1 MQNMGLKKSF
11 AFGTMMLLIVV
22 CIIPSINADIF
33 KLNVC
38 DSSGSILYVGGSGP
52 GNYSKIQDA
61 IDFASDGD
69 TVFVYNDSSPY
80 LEHVE
85 INKSIKLRGED
96 RSSTIVDGAGEISVI
111 SVVADEVSISGFT
124 IKNSSSDG
132 IYVNGSDHIDITGNI
147 ISNNERNGILLKYSS
162 GNNVIHNV
170 IGSNDNAGI
179 VLAVSSSNS
188 ISHNNFLDNDVHALF
203 ATFCFSN
210 RWNENYWD
218 DWSGRGPKII
228 PGVLFGITFHL
239 VIPWV
244 NFDWQPMD
252 GADENPIAIMDTNMG
267 AMTLVLYE
275 DKVPV
280 TTDNFIRL
288 SNDGFYE
295 GIVFHRVIDD
305 FVIQGG
311 GFDTSGTQKQSPY
324 GPIDLEIHPDVRHVD
339 GAISMARTS
348 DPNSATSQFFIC
360 DGKQPHLD
368 DSYAAFG
375 KVIAGLDVLR
385 DIASVETTMK
395 HGMQDWPI
403 DEVVI
408 NDIIIID

>member
-203 ATFCFSN
+203 TTFCFSN

-324 GPIDLEIHPDVRHVD
+324 GPIDLEINDEVRHVD

>member
-11 AFGTMMLLIVV
+11 AFGTMMLFIVV

-203 ATFCFSN
+203 TTFCFSN

>member
-1 MQNMGLKKSF
+1 MQNIGLKKSF
-11 AFGTMMLLIVV
+11 AFGTTMLFIVV
-22 CIIPSINADIF
+22 CTIPSINADVSE
-33 KLNVC
+33 LNIC
-38 DSSGSILYVGGSGP
+38 GGSILYVGGSGP

-69 TVFVYNDSSPY
+69 TVFIYNDSSPY
-80 LEHVE
+80 FEHVE
-85 INKSIKLRGED
+85 INKSIILMGEE
-96 RSSTIVDGAGEISVI
+96 RSSTIVDGTGEISVI
-111 SVVADEVSISGFT
+111 SVFADDVNIMGLT

-132 IYVNGSDHIDITGNI
+132 IYVNGSNHIDIIGNV
-147 ISNNERNGILLKYSS
+147 ISNNGRNGILLKHSS
-162 GNNVIHNV
+162 ESYVIHNV
-170 IGSNDNAGI
+170 ISSNDNTGI
-179 VLAVSSSNS
+179 MLAVSSSNC
-188 ISHNNFLDNDVHALF
+188 ISHNNFLNNDIHALF
-203 ATFCFSN
+203 TTFSFSN

-218 DWSGRGPKII
+218 DLSGRSLKII
-228 PGVLFGITFHL
+228 PGILFGITFPL

-244 NFDWQPMD
+244 NFDWHPMD
-252 GADENPIAIMDTNMG
+252 GPDENPIAIMDTNMG
-267 AMTLVLYE
+267 TMTLALYE

-311 GFDTSGTQKQSPY
+311 GYDEDGSRKQSPY
-324 GPIDLEIHPDVRHVD
+324 GTIDLEIHPDVRHVD

-375 KVIAGLDVLR
+375 KVIAGLDVLG

-395 HGMQDWPI
+395 HGMQDWPV
-403 DEVVI
+403 DEVII
-408 NDIIIID
+408 NSIIIVD